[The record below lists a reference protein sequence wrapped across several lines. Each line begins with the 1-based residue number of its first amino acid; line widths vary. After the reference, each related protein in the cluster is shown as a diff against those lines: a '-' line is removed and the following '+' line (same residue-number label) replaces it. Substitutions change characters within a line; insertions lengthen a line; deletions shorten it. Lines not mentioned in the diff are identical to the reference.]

1 MIEMRM
7 TGRAALITGASKG
20 IGLAIAT
27 NFARAGASVAIAA
40 RRQPELEQAR
50 AAVLAAAGGSA
61 KVLTISA
68 DIGSG
73 PDCARAFK
81 ATESAFGKVDVLV
94 NNAGTSRAMPF
105 EDVTDEMWQQGFQS
119 LWLSAIDAIR
129 TALPGMRHQR
139 WGRILLLTSTT
150 AKEPIPGLTVS
161 SGLRAGLLGL
171 VKTLAPEVAEEG
183 VTVNALLPG
192 YTATARLAEL
202 GIPEETLA
210 EHIPARRLGRPE
222 ELGAMAAFLA
232 SEQAG
237 YVTGQAIAVDGG
249 FIRGL

>member
-1 MIEMRM
+1 MDLGLRDRRALVLGASSGL
-7 TGRAALITGASKG
+7 GRAVAAALVAEGARVAICARNKARVEAAARELG
-20 IGLAIAT
+20 AHVGLAVDLSVPGAAT
-27 NFARAGASVAIAA
+27 TLVETAA
-40 RRQPELEQAR
+40 QRL
-50 AAVLAAAGGSA
+50 GGG
-61 KVLTISA
+61 L
-68 DIGSG
+68 DILVTNTGG
-73 PDCARAFK
+73 PPKGQFPDI
-81 ATESAFGKVDVLV
+81 TNG
-94 NNAGTSRAMPF
+94 
-105 EDVTDEMWQQGFQS
+105 MWHEGFQS
-119 LWLSAIDAIR
+119 LWLSAVDAIR
-129 TALPGMRHQR
+129 AALPGMRERR
-139 WGRILLLTSTT
+139 WGRVLLITSTA

-161 SGLRAGLLGL
+161 NGLRAGLLGL
-171 VKTLAPEVAEEG
+171 VKSMAPEVAEDG

-192 YTATARLAEL
+192 YTATERISEL

>member
-1 MIEMRM
+1 MDLGLRDRRALVLGASSGL
-7 TGRAALITGASKG
+7 GRAVAAALIAEGA
-20 IGLAIAT
+20 
-27 NFARAGASVAIAA
+27 RVAICARNKAKVEAAA
-40 RRQPELEQAR
+40 RELGAR
-50 AAVLAAAGGSA
+50 VGLSTDLTVPGAATTLVETAAQRLGGG
-61 KVLTISA
+61 V
-68 DIGSG
+68 DILVTNTGG
-73 PDCARAFK
+73 PPKGRFA
-81 ATESAFGKVDVLV
+81 
-94 NNAGTSRAMPF
+94 
-105 EDVTDEMWQQGFQS
+105 DVTAEMWQSGFQS
-119 LWLSAIDAIR
+119 LWLSAVDAIR
-129 TALPGMRHQR
+129 AALPGMRERR
-139 WGRILLLTSTT
+139 WGRVLLITSTS

-192 YTATARLAEL
+192 YTATERIAEL
-202 GIPEETLA
+202 GVPEETLA